1 MTTRCI
7 TVPIAQREAT
17 RAALL
22 KELAA
27 RLGVPCGTGGY
38 TGIAGRFPDG
48 TLAPPGLGETTQAC
62 EERVSRDEL
71 EVAFILDDSTG
82 AEIVLRDG
90 ITGAEALR
98 MRSVAGTRVQ
108 GEQLPTERVV
118 DERTY
123 FPDPV
128 EDRDRDAEA
137 PVTR

>member
-1 MTTRCI
+1 MRI
-7 TVPIAQREAT
+7 IAVPVASREIT

-38 TGIAGRFPDG
+38 AGMAGRYPDG
-48 TLAPPGLGETTQAC
+48 SLAPPGLGETTQAC
-62 EERVSRDEL
+62 EERVSRDGT
-71 EVAFILDDSTG
+71 EVAFLFDDSSG

-98 MRSVAGTRVQ
+98 MRSVAGARVQ
-108 GEQLPTERVV
+108 GEQLPAERVV